1 METGWRS
8 QTLLDTRSDAWGL
21 QEEADTLVIG
31 PRVQGRKLPGQ
42 LSWMLSPRSRV
53 LGSPSSYQR
62 KPRELPGMGFRA
74 QDMHRQRQAGG
85 VPTDVQ

>member
-1 METGWRS
+1 M
-8 QTLLDTRSDAWGL
+8 

-31 PRVQGRKLPGQ
+31 PRVQGRKLLGQ
-42 LSWMLSPRSRV
+42 PNGMLSPRSRV
-53 LGSPSSYQR
+53 LGSPSFYQR